1 MDNILSSIE
10 SPDIEQLMFY
20 PDLTGFVR
28 VCQHDM
34 SRVQPPL
41 AEVDQGIHAGGIQHM
56 KETTARPVFA
66 KLAYVKIGLLLRY
79 DPRRW
84 DMDTARNVAETF
96 LHHFRLFFIVWETR
110 GILDLWCETPY
121 GHYTLPTVRVVAQ
134 APGEHRTTVGGPPS
148 SI

>member
-1 MDNILSSIE
+1 MTQKSILEYIGFMYNILSSIE
-10 SPDIEQLMFY
+10 SPDIEHLMFY

-56 KETTARPVFA
+56 KVTTTRPVFA
-66 KLAYVKIGLLLRY
+66 KLAYVKIGLLLRC

-84 DMDTARNVAETF
+84 DMDTARNVAETL
-96 LHHFRLFFIVWETR
+96 LHHFRLFFIVW
-110 GILDLWCETPY
+110 
-121 GHYTLPTVRVVAQ
+121 
-134 APGEHRTTVGGPPS
+134 
-148 SI
+148 